1 MLFVVHIGD
10 DCHFMIFRCVLLV
23 VDQRVDIVILQKF
36 LIAALRSQI
45 VLLPMWVKHKGN
57 ADILVRLVFL
67 PLIKS
72 ELQGYGIWDH
82 FSNVVDL
89 LKGGEKLEG
98 AVVCSVEKGNE
109 VVSWCEEQLSL
120 FEIKLYPWGEGLV
133 LGTHVEGGLTRN
145 GIS

>member
-1 MLFVVHIGD
+1 M
-10 DCHFMIFRCVLLV
+10 
-23 VDQRVDIVILQKF
+23 
-36 LIAALRSQI
+36 
-45 VLLPMWVKHKGN
+45 
-57 ADILVRLVFL
+57 
-67 PLIKS
+67 
-72 ELQGYGIWDH
+72 
-82 FSNVVDL
+82 VDL

-109 VVSWCEEQLSL
+109 VVIWCEEQLSL